1 MTHDMSKRMATDL
14 AEGYDDVARGIAR
27 MTKHLGADASDA
39 VSRSA
44 AAFVHAAS
52 ELAEQIKNESIEL
65 AKRFGGAEGHRY
77 VNGILDRAAAQL
89 RPDEVAAGLTAER
102 KPRQNSYAVTHTR
115 QPAGKTKAAP

>member
-1 MTHDMSKRMATDL
+1 MGHKELETQENSMTHDMSKRMATDL

-65 AKRFGGAEGHRY
+65 AKKAGHEIKEHP
-77 VNGILDRAAAQL
+77 VATAALAAAA
-89 RPDEVAAGLTAER
+89 VGLL
-102 KPRQNSYAVTHTR
+102 SYAVTHTR